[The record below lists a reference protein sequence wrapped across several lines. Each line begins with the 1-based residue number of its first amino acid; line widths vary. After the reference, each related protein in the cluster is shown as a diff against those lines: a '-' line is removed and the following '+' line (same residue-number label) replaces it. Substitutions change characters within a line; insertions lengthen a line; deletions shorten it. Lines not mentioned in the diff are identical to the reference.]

1 MNDARTWRLAN
12 LIALGTLVLGAVAG
26 ILGMVIDPAGFFR
39 AWLCAFLLWLGV
51 PLGALTLVL
60 VHDLTGGRWMA
71 AARPALNAAIATM
84 PLAVLAGVPALIGL
98 RDLYGW
104 THPAPSLGN
113 TFYLNREFFLSR
125 YVLYAVLWNLLAGYA
140 LWAQRGEATPIAPAL
155 SWLSGIGLLVLA
167 FSASF
172 AAIDWILS
180 LEPTFWSSVFP
191 MIAGA
196 GWFNTGFALVLL
208 VVALGAPSAAA
219 PSRAEPDPVADLAA
233 ILLATTIFWAYVE
246 FCQFLIIWE
255 ENLRFEIPW
264 YLTRWA
270 GTWRP
275 TLGVAVGLG
284 FVLPFFVLLWAPC
297 KRSRR
302 VVAAICV
309 LILVSRVADTWWL
322 VLPEFRPGGP
332 FWLDAGA
339 VLALGALIALLFLNR
354 LRWGGLPGGWRLPT
368 WKAGHG

>member
-1 MNDARTWRLAN
+1 MSEDRTWRLAN
-12 LIALGTLVLGAVAG
+12 RVALGALVLGALAS
-26 ILGMVIDPAGFFR
+26 ILGAAIDPVGFFR

-71 AARPALNAAIATM
+71 AARPALNAAVATM
-84 PLAVLAGVPALIGL
+84 PLAVLAVVPALIGL

-113 TFYLNREFFLSR
+113 TFYLNPEFFLFR
-125 YVLYAVLWNLLAGYA
+125 YVLYAVLWNLLAAYA
-140 LWAQRGEATPIAPAL
+140 LWAPRGEATPISPAL
-155 SWLSGIGLLVLA
+155 SWLSGIGLLALA

-196 GWFNTGFALVLL
+196 GWFNTGFALVVL
-208 VVALGAPSAAA
+208 VVALSAPPAAA

-255 ENLRFEIPW
+255 ENLRSEIPW
-264 YLTRWA
+264 YLTRWV
-270 GTWRP
+270 GIWRP
-275 TLGVAVGLG
+275 TLVAAVGLG
-284 FVLPFFVLLWAPC
+284 FVLPFFMLLWGPC

-302 VVAAICV
+302 VVATICV
-309 LILVSRVADTWWL
+309 LILLSRIADTWWL
-322 VLPEFRPGGP
+322 VLPEFHPGAP
-332 FWLDAGA
+332 FWLDAGT
-339 VLALGALIALLFLNR
+339 VLALGGLMLLLFLNR
-354 LRWGGLPGGWRLPT
+354 LHWRGLDRGWRLSV

>member
-1 MNDARTWRLAN
+1 MREDRSWRLAN
-12 LIALGTLVLGAVAG
+12 LVALGALVLGALAS
-26 ILGMVIDPAGFFR
+26 ILGAIIDPAGFFP

-51 PLGALTLVL
+51 PLGAVTLVL

-98 RDLYGW
+98 RDLYSW

-113 TFYLNREFFLSR
+113 TFYLNTGFFLVR

-140 LWAQRGEATPIAPAL
+140 LWGPRGAATPIAPAL
-155 SWLSGIGLLVLA
+155 SWLSGVGLLVLA

-172 AAIDWILS
+172 GAIDWILS
-180 LEPTFWSSVFP
+180 LEPSFWSSVFP

-196 GWFNTGFALVLL
+196 GWFNTGLAVVAL
-208 VVALGAPSAAA
+208 VVALSAPPVAA
-219 PSRAEPDPVADLAA
+219 PSRAEPDPVVDLAS

-255 ENLRFEIPW
+255 ENLRPEIPW
-264 YLTRWA
+264 YLTRWV
-270 GTWRP
+270 GIWRP
-275 TLGVAVGLG
+275 ALEVGFGLG
-284 FVLPFFVLLWAPC
+284 FVLPFLVLLWAPC

-302 VVAAICV
+302 IVVAICG
-309 LILVSRVADTWWL
+309 LILISRVAETWWL
-322 VLPEFRPGGP
+322 VLPEFHPAGP

-339 VLALGALIALLFLNR
+339 VLALGALMALLFLNR
-354 LRWGGLPGGWRLPT
+354 LRRGDLTEGWRLSA
-368 WKAGHG
+368 WKTRHG

>member
-1 MNDARTWRLAN
+1 MNDARTWRRAN
-12 LIALGTLVLGAVAG
+12 LIALGALILGAVAS
-26 ILGMVIDPAGFFR
+26 ILGAVVDPAGFFP

-60 VHDLTGGRWMA
+60 VHDLTDGRWMA

-84 PLAVLAGVPALIGL
+84 PLAVLAGIPAFISLHE
-98 RDLYGW
+98 LYRW

-113 TFYLNREFFLSR
+113 TFYLNREFFLFR
-125 YVLYAVLWNLLAGYA
+125 YLLYAVLWNVLAGYA
-140 LWAQRGEATPIAPAL
+140 LWAPRGEATPISPAL

-172 AAIDWILS
+172 AAIDWVLS
-180 LEPTFWSSVFP
+180 LEPTVWSSVFP

-196 GWFNTGFALVLL
+196 GWFNTGLALVVL
-208 VVALGAPSAAA
+208 VVALSAPPAAA
-219 PSRAEPDPVADLAA
+219 PSRAAPDPVADLAA

-264 YLTRWA
+264 YLTRWI
-270 GTWRP
+270 GIWRP
-275 TLGVAVGLG
+275 TFLVDIGLG
-284 FVLPFFVLLWAPC
+284 FVLPFFVLLWGPC

-302 VVAAICV
+302 HRGRDLC
-309 LILVSRVADTWWL
+309 AD
-322 VLPEFRPGGP
+322 PRQPGGRH
-332 FWLDAGA
+332 LVAGPPGISLGRP
-339 VLALGALIALLFLNR
+339 VLAR
-354 LRWGGLPGGWRLPT
+354 CRDDPGT
-368 WKAGHG
+368 WAR